1 MKIAVYPGSFDP
13 ITNGHIDI
21 VRRASKLFDKI
32 IVAVARREQKKPIFS
47 LEERVNLAKKALAN
61 QKNVEVIGFSNL
73 LIDFVREQKACTII
87 RGIRAV
93 VDFDY
98 EFQMVVTNRKLA
110 PEIET
115 IFFMPSAKYFYLSA
129 SLVKEIA
136 ALGGKISCFVPKP
149 VAQALKRKFANR
161 TS

>member
-21 VRRASKLFDKI
+21 VKRAAKMFDKI
-32 IVAVARREQKKPIFS
+32 IVAVAKRETKKPIFT
-47 LEERVNLAKKALAN
+47 LEERVALAKKALVN
-61 QKNVEVIGFSNL
+61 LKNVEVVGFNNL
-73 LIDFVREQKACTII
+73 LIDFVQEEKACIII

-136 ALGGKISCFVPKP
+136 GLGGKISCFVPKP
-149 VAQALKRKFANR
+149 VVQALKKKFGKCY
-161 TS
+161 

>member
-21 VRRASKLFDKI
+21 VKRAATIFDRI
-32 IVAVARREQKKPIFS
+32 IVAVAKREQKKPIFT
-47 LEERVNLAKKALAN
+47 LEERVTLAKKVLVDL
-61 QKNVEVIGFSNL
+61 KNVEVTGFKNL
-73 LIDFVREQKACTII
+73 LIDFARDKKACTII

-110 PEIET
+110 SEIET
-115 IFFMPSAKYFYLSA
+115 IFFMPSAEYFYLSA

-136 ALGGKISCFVPKP
+136 ALGGRISCFVPKP
-149 VAQALKRKFANR
+149 VAQALKKKFNKYY
-161 TS
+161 

>member
-13 ITNGHIDI
+13 ITYGHIDI
-21 VRRASKLFDKI
+21 VKRASKMFDRI
-32 IVAVARREQKKPIFS
+32 IVAIAEREPKKPIFT
-47 LEERVNLAKKALAN
+47 LEKRVTLAKKALAN
-61 QKNVEVIGFSNL
+61 LKNVEVVGFNNL
-73 LIDFVREQKACTII
+73 LIDFVRHKKANTII

-115 IFFMPSAKYFYLSA
+115 IFFMPSAEYFYLSA

-136 ALGGKISCFVPKP
+136 ALGGRISCFVPKP
-149 VAQALKRKFANR
+149 VAQALKKQFNKCY
-161 TS
+161 

>member
-21 VRRASKLFDKI
+21 VKRAAKMFDKI
-32 IVAVARREQKKPIFS
+32 IVAVAKRETKKPIFT
-47 LEERVNLAKKALAN
+47 LEERVALAKKALVDL
-61 QKNVEVIGFSNL
+61 KNVEVVGFNNL
-73 LIDFVREQKACTII
+73 LIDFVQEKKACIII

-110 PEIET
+110 PDIET

-136 ALGGKISCFVPKP
+136 GLGGKISCFVPKP
-149 VAQALKRKFANR
+149 VVQVLKKKFGKCY
-161 TS
+161 

>member
-21 VRRASKLFDKI
+21 VKRSSRMFDKI
-32 IVAVARREQKKPIFS
+32 IVAVASREQKKPIFT
-47 LEERVNLAKKALAN
+47 LEERVDLAKKALAN
-61 QKNVEVIGFSNL
+61 IKNVEVVGFKNL
-73 LIDFVREQKACTII
+73 LIDFVREKKASTII

-115 IFFMPSAKYFYLSA
+115 IFFMPSAQYFYLSA

-136 ALGGKISCFVPKP
+136 SLGGRISCFVPRP
-149 VAQALKRKFANR
+149 VAKALKKKFHNCY
-161 TS
+161 

>member
-13 ITNGHIDI
+13 ITYGHTDI
-21 VRRASKLFDKI
+21 VKRASKMFDRI
-32 IVAVARREQKKPIFS
+32 IVAVAEREPKKPIFT
-47 LEERVNLAKKALAN
+47 LEKRVALAKKALAN
-61 QKNVEVIGFSNL
+61 LKNVEVVGFNNL
-73 LIDFVREQKACTII
+73 LIDFVRQKKANTII

-115 IFFMPSAKYFYLSA
+115 IFFMPSAEYFYLSA

-136 ALGGKISCFVPKP
+136 ALGGRISCFVPKP
-149 VAQALKRKFANR
+149 VAQALKKKFNKCY
-161 TS
+161 

>member
-13 ITNGHIDI
+13 ITHGHIDI
-21 VRRASKLFDKI
+21 VKRASKMFDRI
-32 IVAVARREQKKPIFS
+32 IVAVAEREPKKPIFT
-47 LEERVNLAKKALAN
+47 LEKRVALAKKVLAN
-61 QKNVEVIGFSNL
+61 LKNVEVVGFNNL
-73 LIDFVREQKACTII
+73 LIDFVRQKKANTII

-115 IFFMPSAKYFYLSA
+115 IFFMPSAEYFYLSA

-136 ALGGKISCFVPKP
+136 ALGGRISCFVPEP
-149 VAQALKRKFANR
+149 VAQALKKKFNKCY
-161 TS
+161 

>member
-21 VRRASKLFDKI
+21 VKRAAKMFDKV
-32 IVAVARREQKKPIFS
+32 IVAVAKRETKKPIFT
-47 LEERVNLAKKALAN
+47 LEERVVLAKKALVN
-61 QKNVEVIGFSNL
+61 LKNVEVVGFHNL
-73 LIDFVREQKACTII
+73 LIDFVQEKKACIII

-110 PEIET
+110 PDIET

-136 ALGGKISCFVPKP
+136 GLGGKISCFVPKP
-149 VAQALKRKFANR
+149 VIQALNKKFGKCY
-161 TS
+161 

>member
-21 VRRASKLFDKI
+21 VKRAAKMFDKI
-32 IVAVARREQKKPIFS
+32 IVAVAKRETKKPIFT
-47 LEERVNLAKKALAN
+47 LEERVVLAQKALVN
-61 QKNVEVIGFSNL
+61 LKNVEVTGFSNL
-73 LIDFVREQKACTII
+73 LIDFVQQKKACIII

-129 SLVKEIA
+129 SMVKEIA
-136 ALGGKISCFVPKP
+136 GLGGKISCFVPKP
-149 VAQALKRKFANR
+149 VVQALKRKFGQCY
-161 TS
+161 

>member
-21 VRRASKLFDKI
+21 VKRAAKMFDKI
-32 IVAVARREQKKPIFS
+32 IVAVAKRETKKPIFS
-47 LEERVNLAKKALAN
+47 LEERVTLAKKALIN
-61 QKNVEVIGFSNL
+61 LKNVEVVGFSNL
-73 LIDFVREQKACTII
+73 LIDFVQEKKACIII

-110 PEIET
+110 PDIET
-115 IFFMPSAKYFYLSA
+115 IFFMPSAKFFYLSA

-136 ALGGKISCFVPKP
+136 GLGGKISCFVPKP
-149 VAQALKRKFANR
+149 VVQALKKRFTKCH
-161 TS
+161 

>member
-21 VRRASKLFDKI
+21 VKRAAKMFDKI
-32 IVAVARREQKKPIFS
+32 IVAVAKRELKKPIFT
-47 LEERVNLAKKALAN
+47 LDERVALAKKALVN
-61 QKNVEVIGFSNL
+61 LKNVEVVGFNNL
-73 LIDFVREQKACTII
+73 LIDFVQEKKACIII

-110 PEIET
+110 PDIET

-136 ALGGKISCFVPKP
+136 GLGGKISCFVPKP
-149 VAQALKRKFANR
+149 VVQALKKKFGKCH
-161 TS
+161 

>member
-13 ITNGHIDI
+13 ITYGHTDI
-21 VRRASKLFDKI
+21 VKRASKMFDRI
-32 IVAVARREQKKPIFS
+32 IVAVAEREPKKPIFT
-47 LEERVNLAKKALAN
+47 LERRVALAKKALAN
-61 QKNVEVIGFSNL
+61 LKNVEVVGFNNL
-73 LIDFVREQKACTII
+73 LIDFVRQKKANTII

-115 IFFMPSAKYFYLSA
+115 IFFMPSAEYFYLSA

-136 ALGGKISCFVPKP
+136 ALGGRISCFVPKP
-149 VAQALKRKFANR
+149 VAQALKKKFNKCY
-161 TS
+161 

>member
-21 VRRASKLFDKI
+21 VKRAAKMFDKI
-32 IVAVARREQKKPIFS
+32 ILAVAKREPKKPIFS
-47 LEERVNLAKKALAN
+47 LEERVGLAKKAVAN
-61 QKNVEVIGFSNL
+61 LRNVEVIGFSNL
-73 LIDFVREQKACTII
+73 LIDFVQAQKASIII

-110 PEIET
+110 PTIET

-136 ALGGKISCFVPKP
+136 SLGCKISCFVPKP
-149 VAQALKRKFANR
+149 VAQALKKKFNNCY
-161 TS
+161 

>member
-1 MKIAVYPGSFDP
+1 MKTAVYPGSFDP

-21 VRRASKLFDKI
+21 VKRAAKMFDKI
-32 IVAVARREQKKPIFS
+32 IVAVAKRETKKPIFT
-47 LEERVNLAKKALAN
+47 LEERVALAKKVLVN
-61 QKNVEVIGFSNL
+61 LKNVEVVGFNNL
-73 LIDFVREQKACTII
+73 LIDFVQEKKASIII

-110 PEIET
+110 PDIET

-136 ALGGKISCFVPKP
+136 GLGGKISCFVPKP
-149 VAQALKRKFANR
+149 VVQVLKKKFGKCY
-161 TS
+161 

>member
-21 VRRASKLFDKI
+21 VKRAAKIFDRI
-32 IVAVARREQKKPIFS
+32 IVAVARREQTKPLFT
-47 LEERVNLAKKALAN
+47 LEERVALAN
-61 QKNVEVIGFSNL
+61 EVLGRLENVEVTGFSNL
-73 LIDFVREQKACTII
+73 LIDFVRAKKACTII

-98 EFQMVVTNRKLA
+98 EFQMVVTNRKLD
-110 PEIET
+110 PRIET
-115 IFFMPSAKYFYLSA
+115 IFFMPSAQYFYLSA

-136 ALGGKISCFVPKP
+136 SLGGRVSCFVPST
-149 VAQALKRKFANR
+149 VVRNLKKKFTNCY
-161 TS
+161 

>member
-21 VRRASKLFDKI
+21 VKRASKMFDRI
-32 IVAVARREQKKPIFS
+32 IVAIAEREPKKPIFT
-47 LEERVNLAKKALAN
+47 LEKRVSLAKKSLAN
-61 QKNVEVIGFSNL
+61 LKNVEVIGFNNL
-73 LIDFVREQKACTII
+73 LIDFVRQKKANTII

-136 ALGGKISCFVPKP
+136 ALGGRISCFVPKP
-149 VAQALKRKFANR
+149 VAQALKKKFNKCY
-161 TS
+161 

>member
-21 VRRASKLFDKI
+21 VKRAAKIFDRI
-32 IVAVARREQKKPIFS
+32 VVAVARREQKKLLFT
-47 LEERVNLAKKALAN
+47 LEERVALAKNALSN
-61 QKNVEVIGFSNL
+61 FKNVEVTGFSNL
-73 LIDFVREQKACTII
+73 LVDFVVDKKACTII
-87 RGIRAV
+87 RGLRAV
-93 VDFDY
+93 LDFDY
-98 EFQMVVTNRKLA
+98 EFQMVVTNQKLA

-136 ALGGKISCFVPKP
+136 SLGGRVSCFVPKP
-149 VAQALKRKFANR
+149 VVQSLKKKFVNCH
-161 TS
+161 

>member
-1 MKIAVYPGSFDP
+1 MKVAVYPGSFDP

-21 VRRASKLFDKI
+21 IKRASKIFDKI
-32 IVAVARREQKKPIFS
+32 IVAVAKQEQKKPVFT
-47 LEERVNLAKKALAN
+47 LEERVELAKKSLAF
-61 QKNVEVIGFSNL
+61 QKNVEVKGFSKL

-110 PEIET
+110 PEVET
-115 IFFMPSAKYFYLSA
+115 IFFMPSAQYFYLSA

-136 ALGGKISCFVPKP
+136 ALGGRISCFVPKP
-149 VAQALKRKFANR
+149 VAQALKKKFINCY
-161 TS
+161 

>member
-13 ITNGHIDI
+13 ITYGHIDI
-21 VRRASKLFDKI
+21 VKRASKMFDRI
-32 IVAVARREQKKPIFS
+32 IVAIAEREPKKPIFT
-47 LEERVNLAKKALAN
+47 LEKRVALAKKSLVN
-61 QKNVEVIGFSNL
+61 LKNVEVIGFNNL
-73 LIDFVREQKACTII
+73 LIDFVRQKKANTII

-136 ALGGKISCFVPKP
+136 ALGGRISCFVPKP
-149 VAQALKRKFANR
+149 VAQALKKKFNKCY
-161 TS
+161 

>member
-1 MKIAVYPGSFDP
+1 MKTAVYPGSFDP

-21 VRRASKLFDKI
+21 VKRAAKMFDKI
-32 IVAVARREQKKPIFS
+32 IVAVAKRESKKPIFT
-47 LEERVNLAKKALAN
+47 LEERVALAKKVLVN
-61 QKNVEVIGFSNL
+61 LKNVEVVGFNNL
-73 LIDFVREQKACTII
+73 LIDFVQGKKACIII

-110 PEIET
+110 PDIET

-129 SLVKEIA
+129 SMVKEIA
-136 ALGGKISCFVPKP
+136 GLGGKISCFVPKP
-149 VAQALKRKFANR
+149 VVQVLKKKFGKCY
-161 TS
+161 

>member
-21 VRRASKLFDKI
+21 VKRAAKMFDKI
-32 IVAVARREQKKPIFS
+32 IVAVAKRETKKPIFT
-47 LEERVNLAKKALAN
+47 LEERVALAKKALVN
-61 QKNVEVIGFSNL
+61 LKNVEVVGFNNL
-73 LIDFVREQKACTII
+73 LIDFVQEKKACIII

-136 ALGGKISCFVPKP
+136 GLGGKISCFVPKP
-149 VAQALKRKFANR
+149 VVQALKKKFGKCY
-161 TS
+161 

>member
-1 MKIAVYPGSFDP
+1 MKISVYPGSFDP

-21 VRRASKLFDKI
+21 VKRAAKIFDKI
-32 IVAVARREQKKPIFS
+32 IVAVAKRETKKPIFT
-47 LEERVNLAKKALAN
+47 LEERVALAKKALVN
-61 QKNVEVIGFSNL
+61 LKNVEVVGFNNL
-73 LIDFVREQKACTII
+73 LIDFVQEKKSCIII

-110 PEIET
+110 PDIET

-136 ALGGKISCFVPKP
+136 GLGGKISCFVPKP
-149 VAQALKRKFANR
+149 VVQAL
-161 TS
+161 

>member
-21 VRRASKLFDKI
+21 VKRASKMFDKI
-32 IVAVARREQKKPIFS
+32 IVAVASREQKKPIFS
-47 LEERVNLAKKALAN
+47 LEERVSLAQKVLAN
-61 QKNVEVIGFSNL
+61 YKNVEVVGFKNL
-73 LIDFVREQKACTII
+73 LIDFVREKKACTII

-115 IFFMPSAKYFYLSA
+115 IFFMPSAQYFYLSA

-136 ALGGKISCFVPKP
+136 SLGGRISCFVPRP
-149 VAQALKRKFANR
+149 VAQALKKKFHNCY
-161 TS
+161 

>member
-21 VRRASKLFDKI
+21 VKRAAKMFDKI
-32 IVAVARREQKKPIFS
+32 IVAVAKRETKKPIFT
-47 LEERVNLAKKALAN
+47 LEERVVLAQKALVN
-61 QKNVEVIGFSNL
+61 LKNVEVTGFSNL
-73 LIDFVREQKACTII
+73 LIDFVQQKKACIII

-110 PEIET
+110 SEIET

-136 ALGGKISCFVPKP
+136 GLGGKISCFVPKP
-149 VAQALKRKFANR
+149 VVQALKRKFGQCY
-161 TS
+161 